1 MKKVLLIGVGG
12 YVGGRFKEYMKRY
25 PDYEIS
31 EVSSMNREW
40 DKISFKVLMLY
51 IMCLV

>member
-25 PDYEIS
+25 PDY
-31 EVSSMNREW
+31 
-40 DKISFKVLMLY
+40 
-51 IMCLV
+51 